1 MVTAESVS
9 SYNLT
14 LSHDR
19 DAAIY
24 RCLLAAEGPVT
35 KQVHVNVTRGQ
46 TVIVTGTLP
55 DKVYNI
61 GCLGYDK
68 QGQDLCLEV
77 NTSVTT
83 SEECP

>member
-14 LSHDR
+14 LSHDGD
-19 DAAIY
+19 DATY

-35 KQVHVNVTRGQ
+35 KHVHVNVTSNE
-46 TVIVTGTLP
+46 TVTVTDTLP

-61 GCLGYDK
+61 ECLGYDK